1 MTPFF
6 KAPRGLFLMRLSL
19 SFFFGFICFVNVV
32 NGAVPTLTSILPF
45 GVNPG
50 EAIAV
55 KFVGKF
61 DGVDRRVWC
70 DDPAL
75 VFTAPDTSGNAFLR
89 VGIDARRGVHLLRF
103 QNSEGVSAPLRM
115 MVGGLP
121 RLEEKEPNDEVSKP
135 QLISK
140 IPAWIQ
146 GQLEKAG
153 DVDGYSFSLKKDVP
167 IFIRVDAYEIGSA
180 VDMHLHILDPSGV
193 RIATAT
199 NGRNLDPALR
209 FTPPADGVYVLQL
222 AGFAHPPAADVNFAG
237 AVKCP
242 YLVTVTDEPLT
253 TRVFPA
259 AIPPSGKVEV
269 ELRGLVRKST
279 PVLANFD
286 RQDVLGNG
294 DVGVLFPTGAR
305 SSVNVVCSRYP
316 VKQPVRLNEGEVP
329 LVVPPVVFGGEV
341 MRPAQTFECRL
352 AMKKGEK
359 LQARF
364 WSRSLG
370 LGMEGDLLV
379 KGPNGETVATS
390 PNPSDV
396 FAEPVVSW
404 SAGADGD
411 YVVSVKDLFGRGGE
425 GMEFVLELAPMEPS
439 CVVEIVEGK
448 PMQLTAGKSSSLK
461 VKVLFSNGWKEPVV
475 LRMSGLPNGVFA
487 PEVTVPEKG
496 GEVEVHLHAAINAP
510 AGTGMAGL
518 AGWTKSEP
526 PRVLF
531 GHYPSRGDLQ
541 RGHSDSDS
549 SRDLWITVGATTK
562 ADGSEMP
569 KK

>member
-1 MTPFF
+1 
-6 KAPRGLFLMRLSL
+6 MRRSL
-19 SFFFGFICFVNVV
+19 SFFFGFVCFVSVASGV
-32 NGAVPTLTSILPF
+32 VPTLTSLSPF

-55 KFVGKF
+55 KFGGKL
-61 DGVDRRVWC
+61 DGIDRRVWC

-75 VFTAPDTSGNAFLR
+75 VFTAPDASGNGFLR
-89 VGIDARRGVHLLRF
+89 VGMDARLGVHLLRF

-121 RLEEKEPNDEVSKP
+121 RLEEKEPNDELSKP

-153 DVDGYSFSLKKDVP
+153 DVDGYSVSLKKDVP

-199 NGRNLDPALR
+199 NGRNLDPVLT

-242 YLVTVTDEPLT
+242 YMVTVTDEPLT

-259 AIPPSGKVEV
+259 AIPASGKLEV

-279 PVLANFD
+279 PAFASFD
-286 RQDVLGNG
+286 RQDVFGSG
-294 DVGVLFPTGAR
+294 EIGVLFPKGAC
-305 SSVNVVCSRYP
+305 SSANVVCARYP
-316 VKQPVRLNEGEVP
+316 VKQPLRLSEGEVP

-341 MRPAQTFECRL
+341 MRPAQTFECRV

-370 LGMEGDLLV
+370 LAMEGDLVV
-379 KGPNGETVATS
+379 KGPNGVTAATS

-396 FAEPVVSW
+396 FAEPMVSW
-404 SAGADGD
+404 SAGVDGD

-425 GMEFVLELAPMEPS
+425 GMEFVLEIAPMEPS
-439 CVVEIVEGK
+439 CVVEVLEGK
-448 PMQLTAGKSSSLK
+448 PLQLTAGKSSSLK

-475 LRMSGLPNGVFA
+475 LRMSGLPEGVFA
-487 PEVTVPEKG
+487 PEVAVPEKG
-496 GEVEVHLHAAINAP
+496 GEVEISLQAAVNAP
-510 AGTGMAGL
+510 AGTAIARL
-518 AGWTKSEP
+518 AGWTKSDP
-526 PRVLF
+526 PRAVF
-531 GHYPSRGDLQ
+531 GHYSSRGDLQ

-549 SRDLWITVGATTK
+549 SRDLWITVGAKAK
-562 ADGSEMP
+562 ADGAETP